1 MKNRRP
7 IYSITLDQKIHDK
20 SLQYAPD
27 GNFSKL
33 VEQAVKRVIE
43 ICETEEEMALLG
55 YPVDMKLK
63 HRDSTC
69 PMYNT
74 CSSLGWISE
83 NCSIGCYLDVKKK

>member
-33 VEQAVKRVIE
+33 VEQALIRVIE
-43 ICETEEEMALLG
+43 ICEMEAEMALLG

-63 HRDSTC
+63 KEKS
-69 PMYNT
+69 
-74 CSSLGWISE
+74 
-83 NCSIGCYLDVKKK
+83 K